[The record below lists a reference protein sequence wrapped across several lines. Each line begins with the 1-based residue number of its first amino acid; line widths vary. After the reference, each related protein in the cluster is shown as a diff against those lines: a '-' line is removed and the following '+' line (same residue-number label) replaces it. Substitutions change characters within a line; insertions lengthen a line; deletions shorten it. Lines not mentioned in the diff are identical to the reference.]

1 MLRGI
6 NPILTGD
13 LLKALDE
20 MGHADQLA
28 LVDRNY
34 PSHSSER
41 PVIHLG
47 SITVLTAAEALLS
60 VFPLDSF
67 VQQPLMRMQT
77 GDDEITPTQQKLLE
91 IARKSHSTSL
101 EYQVIPRMDF
111 YEAVKNCRIVI
122 QCLEDAP
129 YSCFIL
135 QKGVV

>member
-1 MLRGI
+1 MLKGI
-6 NPILTGD
+6 NPILTGE

-41 PVIHLG
+41 LVIHLG

-60 VFPLDSF
+60 VFPLDNF
-67 VQQPLMRMQT
+67 VSQPLMRMQA
-77 GDDEITPTQQKLLE
+77 GDDQTTPTQEKLLG

-111 YEAVKNCRIVI
+111 YEAAKNCRIII
-122 QCLEDAP
+122 QCLEEAP